1 MVYEKYRIFTEDYK
15 CLVENKILGIR
26 WDKFDDNL
34 ILILMKVVKDLTLV
48 DDMYPPRVM
57 LLKQ

>member
-1 MVYEKYRIFTEDYK
+1 MVYEKYGIFTEDYK

-34 ILILMKVVKDLTLV
+34 ILILMKVVKDLTL
-48 DDMYPPRVM
+48 YPPRVM